1 MMTASLILALTASLQ
16 APPATEPTVV
26 FVCEH
31 GAARSV
37 IAATYFQKLA
47 AERGLRARAVY
58 RGVTPQ
64 ADLGEAAVNGL
75 RSDGLTPPSQK
86 PSPLTAGDV
95 DGATVIFAIGCK
107 LPDRATASGKAQSWD
122 DVPTDRGYGPMRD
135 AIKVHVE
142 RLVDELLKKPRPP
155 RGGPGTYNPG
165 TSWLPDGIPPP
176 RF

>member
-1 MMTASLILALTASLQ
+1 MMTASVILTAALTVQ
-16 APPATEPTVV
+16 APPATEPTIV

-37 IAATYFQKLA
+37 IAATYFEKIA

-64 ADLGEAAVNGL
+64 ADLGESAITGL
-75 RSDGLTPPSQK
+75 RADGLTPPSQK
-86 PSPLTAGDV
+86 PSPLTSGDV
-95 DGATVIFAIGCK
+95 DTATVIFAIGCK

-135 AIKVHVE
+135 AIKAHVE
-142 RLVDELLKKPRPP
+142 RLVDELLKKQRPP
-155 RGGPGTYNPG
+155 AGAPRTYNSG
-165 TSWLPDGIPPP
+165 RWQPDGIPPR